1 VDLHVADRTQST
13 FDGFLTRLAVWG
25 PGLLVMLADTDAGNV
40 VTAAQAGAKWE
51 YRLLPLVLLL
61 IPILFMVQELTVRLG
76 VHTGAGYGELI
87 RERFGRGWAS
97 VAGIALLAATVG
109 SLVTEFTAVAGIG
122 ELYGVSRWIALPLA
136 AVGLLLVV
144 TNGAYRRVERIAIFI
159 GLFELAFFAV
169 AWVAHPGLATMMS
182 QAADLPF
189 GDKAFMYL
197 AAAIVGA
204 AFNPWMVFYQQ
215 SAVAEKKLQLKD
227 LSAARWDTFVGA
239 ILTQSLTGAV
249 LIAAAATFAGDHGQG
264 RISSVGEISKT
275 LSPLLGVSAGRVVFS
290 IGVLGAS
297 LVAAIVSSL
306 ALAWGIGELV
316 GYRRESQPFVAK
328 WSYSLYGIAILG
340 AAAGVA
346 LTNDLVWLNILAQVF
361 NVFLLP
367 LIVGFL
373 IALAVELLPGRLR
386 PHGLYLRLIIVF
398 SGIVSALGLF
408 AGLRSY

>member
-1 VDLHVADRTQST
+1 
-13 FDGFLTRLAVWG
+13 
-25 PGLLVMLADTDAGNV
+25 
-40 VTAAQAGAKWE
+40 
-51 YRLLPLVLLL
+51 
-61 IPILFMVQELTVRLG
+61 
-76 VHTGAGYGELI
+76 
-87 RERFGRGWAS
+87 
-97 VAGIALLAATVG
+97 
-109 SLVTEFTAVAGIG
+109 
-122 ELYGVSRWIALPLA
+122 
-136 AVGLLLVV
+136 
-144 TNGAYRRVERIAIFI
+144 
-159 GLFELAFFAV
+159 
-169 AWVAHPGLATMMS
+169 
-182 QAADLPF
+182 
-189 GDKAFMYL
+189 
-197 AAAIVGA
+197 
-204 AFNPWMVFYQQ
+204 
-215 SAVAEKKLQLKD
+215 
-227 LSAARWDTFVGA
+227 
-239 ILTQSLTGAV
+239 
-249 LIAAAATFAGDHGQG
+249 
-264 RISSVGEISKT
+264 
-275 LSPLLGVSAGRVVFS
+275 VFS

-316 GYRRESQPFVAK
+316 GYRRESRPFVAK